1 MIFLRTL
8 VDGSFSR
15 GLSTFTILFAILPP
29 RNCGSNFQCLEYA
42 SWLSCPLS
50 LVFCTSWK
58 GECCIAMN
66 LTLLWKTFETTKTL
80 KLFNTQHRDYSWS
93 HYIPQSATRCSE
105 PMATPCSNCPLYEE
119 PSGRVKTPRPC
130 LLKHQTSTMF
140 NIFSTSSVHALPEMA
155 YHFQQTVFHP
165 SVQLSKTHPSQ
176 FGKIFISLT
185 APTHSPA

>member
-1 MIFLRTL
+1 MAPSA
-8 VDGSFSR
+8 VVSR
-15 GLSTFTILFAILPP
+15 PSPSCLPFFHLATVAAIW
-29 RNCGSNFQCLEYA
+29 CLEYA

-66 LTLLWKTFETTKTL
+66 LTLLWKTFKTTKTL
-80 KLFNTQHRDYSWS
+80 KLVNTQHRDYSWS

-105 PMATPCSNCPLYEE
+105 PRATPCSNWPLYEE

-155 YHFQQTVFHP
+155 YYFQQHSFPSISSTV
-165 SVQLSKTHPSQ
+165 
-176 FGKIFISLT
+176 
-185 APTHSPA
+185 

>member
-66 LTLLWKTFETTKTL
+66 LTLL
-80 KLFNTQHRDYSWS
+80 
-93 HYIPQSATRCSE
+93 
-105 PMATPCSNCPLYEE
+105 
-119 PSGRVKTPRPC
+119 
-130 LLKHQTSTMF
+130 
-140 NIFSTSSVHALPEMA
+140 
-155 YHFQQTVFHP
+155 
-165 SVQLSKTHPSQ
+165 
-176 FGKIFISLT
+176 
-185 APTHSPA
+185 